1 MEKLDVILAFLFV
14 VGIVMEVAVFY
25 NDVKNGTKVV
35 IKATPII
42 CGASLLSLII
52 REDYYALAF
61 GSGVV
66 IGFLGIPLVCG
77 IFALIQ
83 FVWGKITNK
92 K

>member
-1 MEKLDVILAFLFV
+1 MEKLDAVLLFLFV
-14 VGIVMEVAVFY
+14 LGIIMEVIIFY
-25 NDVKNGTKVV
+25 NDVKNDTKVAL
-35 IKATPII
+35 KATPII
-42 CGASLLSLII
+42 CIASLLSLVV

-66 IGFLGIPLVCG
+66 ISFLGIPLVCG
-77 IFALIQ
+77 IFTLIQ